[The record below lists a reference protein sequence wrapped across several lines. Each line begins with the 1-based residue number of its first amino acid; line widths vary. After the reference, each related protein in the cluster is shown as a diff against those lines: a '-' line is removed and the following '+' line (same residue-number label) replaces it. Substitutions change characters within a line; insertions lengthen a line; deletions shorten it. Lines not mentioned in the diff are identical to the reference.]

1 MARRV
6 WVDDDPFA
14 PRDGS
19 AGPRTAPG
27 GSQLL
32 VRRISLQ
39 DDAEVHLRGGAAPS
53 GETQDP
59 WPLSVPAIADLVVRG
74 LALNTAITVLVGD
87 NGSGKSTLVEA
98 LAEAWGFDM
107 RGGHGARLG
116 AHEPRHGGPVRQ
128 RDGGHDRHHRTG
140 VHGHHHQ
147 AQHEVRQRGHRIA
160 RAHQQGVGPP
170 AQGGCGRAH
179 QHPDEDAA
187 QCRQHR
193 DRRRRRGPAG
203 HR

>member
-39 DDAEVHLRGGAAPS
+39 DDAEVHLRRGAAPS

-59 WPLSVPAIADLVVRG
+59 WPLSVPAIADLGVRG
-74 LALNTAITVLVGD
+74 LALNVAAAAILTGIRKNRFMVYTSFDIRFGYWWARKFALPYEIVMRVANDRFDRLARVSAKSLEATAT
-87 NGSGKSTLVEA
+87 
-98 LAEAWGFDM
+98 
-107 RGGHGARLG
+107 
-116 AHEPRHGGPVRQ
+116 
-128 RDGGHDRHHRTG
+128 
-140 VHGHHHQ
+140 
-147 AQHEVRQRGHRIA
+147 
-160 RAHQQGVGPP
+160 
-170 AQGGCGRAH
+170 
-179 QHPDEDAA
+179 DEHSS
-187 QCRQHR
+187 R
-193 DRRRRRGPAG
+193 
-203 HR
+203 